1 MAAGRP
7 KVRTQEELDEIARKL
22 EEYIENNEIP
32 IVAEF
37 AYLNNIPRSSLYSDK
52 QFETLLKKL
61 IDKKEAN
68 LEKLALGNNVNTS
81 MAIFSLKQLG
91 WSDKI
96 EQNVKSE
103 NVVIVD
109 DIKA

>member
-1 MAAGRP
+1 MAGGRP
-7 KVRTQEELDEIARKL
+7 KRYSKEFLLDIAEKF
-22 EEYIENNEIP
+22 EKYIEETEIP

-37 AYLNNIPRSSLYSDK
+37 AYLINFPRSSLY
-52 QFETLLKKL
+52 QFEEFETVLKKC

-68 LEKLALGNNVNTS
+68 LEKLALTNTVNTS

-91 WSDKI
+91 WTDKV

-109 DIKA
+109 DIK

>member
-1 MAAGRP
+1 MAGGRP
-7 KVRTQEELDEIARKL
+7 KRYTKEFLLDIAEKF
-22 EEYIENNEIP
+22 EKYIEDTEIP

-37 AYLNNIPRSSLYSDK
+37 AYLINFPRSSLY
-52 QFETLLKKL
+52 QFEEFETVLKKC

-68 LEKLALGNNVNTS
+68 LEKLALTNNVNTS

-91 WSDKI
+91 WTDKV

-109 DIKA
+109 DIK